1 MHSLMVRFAHFCV
14 EKQIIESKHFDWF
27 VYGLEK
33 RLSTIILSIP
43 FVILAIVVSNLP
55 CAISFFLSFFVLRE
69 YIGGFHANTVWGCL
83 IISLLSEAALFF
95 LVHPFLSPIAIV
107 CITIVSITCI
117 YILSPYNH
125 PNMHLT
131 DKEIAA
137 CRKKGRIR
145 AFVVSSVIA
154 FTCILGQDEI
164 AKGLTLGIALTTAML
179 CLGYIYDRRISK

>member
-1 MHSLMVRFAHFCV
+1 MHSLVVRFAQRCV
-14 EKQIIESKHFDWF
+14 EKQIIENKHVDWF

-33 RLSTIILSIP
+33 RFSTLMLSIP
-43 FVILAIVVSNLP
+43 FVILAIAISNLP
-55 CAISFFLSFFVLRE
+55 CAISFFISFFVLRE

-83 IISLLSEAALFF
+83 IISLLSESALFF
-95 LVHPFLSPIAIV
+95 LVYPFLSPIAV
-107 CITIVSITCI
+107 ACITIVSIVYI
-117 YILSPYNH
+117 YIRSPYNH

-131 DKEIAA
+131 DKEITA

-145 AFVVSSVIA
+145 AFVISSVIT
-154 FTCILGQDEI
+154 FTCILGLDEI